1 MAECYLG
8 GTFEN
13 GNQAFESGKT
23 LTNEQRAHDMAVMM
37 VYWSLNNS
45 GNLTEVTDS
54 VASGK
59 TEIKLN
65 PAKMYAEY
73 YQAFLNEFNS
83 QFSEQ

>member
-8 GTFEN
+8 GTI
-13 GNQAFESGKT
+13 GNDKHALEARNMI
-23 LTNEQRAHDMAVMM
+23 TNEQRAHDMAVMM

-45 GNLTEVTDS
+45 QNLTQVQDD

-65 PAKMYAEY
+65 PAEMYAEY

-83 QFSEQ
+83 QFPVQ